1 MQAPAGIKPA
11 ILGAV
16 VGAIA
21 TMVLG
26 FTQGGWYLGSSAE
39 RMAKEQSAEAVTAA
53 LVPVCVS
60 QSRADPEV
68 AAKLSQLGGMTSS
81 YERRDFVMK
90 AGWATMPAT
99 EAPNSDL
106 AMACA
111 EVLSKAA
118 GT

>member
-1 MQAPAGIKPA
+1 MQAPSGLKPA
-11 ILGAV
+11 ILGAF

-21 TMVLG
+21 TMVVG

-60 QSRADPEV
+60 QSRADPE
-68 AAKLSQLGGMTSS
+68 AMAKLSQLGGMKTS

-90 AGWATMPAT
+90 AGWATMPAAQ
-99 EAPNSDL
+99 APDSDL
-106 AMACA
+106 ASACA
-111 EVLSKAA
+111 EVLSKAQS
-118 GT
+118 

>member
-1 MQAPAGIKPA
+1 MEVPSGLKPA
-11 ILGAV
+11 IMGAV

-39 RMAKEQSAEAVTAA
+39 RMAKEQSAEAVTTA

-68 AAKLSQLGGMTSS
+68 AAKLGLLGAMKSS

-90 AGWATMPAT
+90 AGWATIPAAQ
-99 EAPNSDL
+99 APDSDL
-106 AMACA
+106 AAACA
-111 EVLSKAA
+111 EVLSKAQS
-118 GT
+118 